1 MKIKKYILSL
11 LIGATALSFSA
22 CNDFL
27 DRDPLG
33 QFTED
38 DAPNALVGGKM
49 YNVYYLMRGYD
60 ITAGIPAFMIHMV
73 RSEDSEKGSDAG
85 DGGEQ
90 AAMYDDFEYT
100 ASNGPLGAYW
110 SQNYKII
117 YQCNEILDDIEKS
130 ANKDDTENIRTKGE
144 ALFFRAYCYFNLVR
158 AFGEVPLIDFKIN
171 QSSDANI
178 PKSSVSDIY
187 ALIDR
192 DLTEAEKYLPRTW
205 ESKYIGR
212 LTWGAARSLHAYSPM
227 GKELDSLSDMVSFG
241 VAPGM
246 IVYWLLEQA
255 CMTAPVLGEAAGYVP
270 YMALVIP
277 VFSGLRLAKFNI
289 DERQTTSFIG
299 MPVPAHALFWASI
312 GYAFHSAVPV
322 DSIGFIAGTIVAAI
336 LFSSLLVSEVPM
348 FSLKVKSLAWKG
360 NELRYILVAG
370 AVVFVTLFGV
380 LGIAGTVILYI
391 TLSFF
396 NKRR

>member
-1 MKIKKYILSL
+1 MSIKNSIPNFVTCCSL
-11 LIGATALSFSA
+11 ISGCIACIMALRGNLPMATLWIVIAAVF
-22 CNDFL
+22 DF
-27 DRDPLG
+27 
-33 QFTED
+33 
-38 DAPNALVGGKM
+38 
-49 YNVYYLMRGYD
+49 
-60 ITAGIPAFMIHMV
+60 
-73 RSEDSEKGSDAG
+73 G
-85 DGGEQ
+85 DG
-90 AAMYDDFEYT
+90 F
-100 ASNGPLGAYW
+100 
-110 SQNYKII
+110 
-117 YQCNEILDDIEKS
+117 
-130 ANKDDTENIRTKGE
+130 
-144 ALFFRAYCYFNLVR
+144 
-158 AFGEVPLIDFKIN
+158 
-171 QSSDANI
+171 
-178 PKSSVSDIY
+178 
-187 ALIDR
+187 
-192 DLTEAEKYLPRTW
+192 
-205 ESKYIGR
+205 
-212 LTWGAARSLHAYSPM
+212 AARSLHAYSPM
-227 GKELDSLSDMVSFG
+227 GKENSLSRPM
-241 VAPGM
+241 
-246 IVYWLLEQA
+246 
-255 CMTAPVLGEAAGYVP
+255 
-270 YMALVIP
+270 